1 MPINRRDFVKFTS
14 AGLGLS
20 LVNTSLPAFARATK
34 PPIGRVVIIGGG
46 YAGNNA
52 AKYLRMWSLGSI
64 EVVMIEK
71 NSQFVSCP
79 LSNLVLGGSK
89 SINDLTFGYEGLK
102 ANHGIKWLQDEVT
115 AIDVTAKKVTMLRGE
130 LTYDRLIIAPGVDFI
145 YDALP
150 MLQSP
155 TAQEKIPNAW
165 KAGWQTV
172 NLRKQL
178 EAMPDGGVFAMNVPK
193 APYRCPPGPY
203 ERAAQI
209 AFYFKNNKPKSKVI
223 VLDANAEI
231 ISKKGLFT
239 KVFNEMYAGIID
251 YRPNN
256 TLVDVDV
263 DTKTAKTEFDTVKA
277 DVLNIIPPQRAG
289 KPVQVVKLNSQIIG
303 LNNIDKRWC
312 EVDFLTYESKL
323 APNVHVIGDAITAA
337 LPKSAHMA
345 SNQAKICANAIVQL
359 MAGLAPDSSPVFA
372 NTCYSYVTDKSAMHV
387 ANVYRYDEVK
397 KIMVSAE
404 GGGVSASP
412 TELEGTYAASW
423 AQNIWADTLT

>member
-1 MPINRRDFVKFTS
+1 MHINRRNFVKLASF
-14 AGLGLS
+14 GLGLS
-20 LVNTSLPAFARATK
+20 LVNSSFSAFARASK

-46 YAGNNA
+46 YAGAAA
-52 AKYLRMWSLGSI
+52 AKYLRMWSLGGI
-64 EVVMIEK
+64 EVVVVEK
-71 NSQFVSCP
+71 NKQFVSCP

-89 SINDLTFGYEGLK
+89 TINDLTFGYDMLK
-102 ANHGIKWLQDEVT
+102 DNHGIKWVQDEVT
-115 AIDVTAKKVTMLRGE
+115 AIDVTAKKVTMLRGS
-130 LTYDRLIIAPGVDFI
+130 LSYDRLIIAPGVDFI
-145 YDALP
+145 YDDLP
-150 MLQSP
+150 MLASAEAKQQVP
-155 TAQEKIPNAW
+155 HAW

-172 NLRKQL
+172 NLHQQL
-178 EAMPDGGVFAMNVPK
+178 AAMTDGGVFVMNVPK

-203 ERAAQI
+203 ERAAQV
-209 AFYFKNNKPKSKVI
+209 AFYLKNNKPKSKVI
-223 VLDANAEI
+223 VLDANTEI

-239 KVFNEMYAGIID
+239 KVFNEMYAGMID

-256 TLVDVDV
+256 TLVDIDLS
-263 DTKTAKTEFDTVKA
+263 TKTVKTEFDTVRA

-289 KPVQVVKLNSQIIG
+289 KPAQITTINGQLIG

-323 APNVHVIGDAITAA
+323 AANVHVIGDAVSAA

-359 MAGLAPDSSPVFA
+359 MAGQAPDPEPVFA

-387 ANVYRYDEVK
+387 ANVYRYDVVK
-397 KIMVSAE
+397 KIMVPAE

-412 TELEGTYAASW
+412 SEKEGAYAVAW